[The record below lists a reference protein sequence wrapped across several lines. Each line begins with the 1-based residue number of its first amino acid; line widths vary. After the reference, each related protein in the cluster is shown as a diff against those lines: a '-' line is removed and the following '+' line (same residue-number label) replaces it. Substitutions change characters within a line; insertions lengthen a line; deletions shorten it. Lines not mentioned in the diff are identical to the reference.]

1 MQKGPRIKW
10 QRLLFTG
17 VTLVFVAS
25 SVFAADQSAQ
35 DLYKSTCQGCH
46 GADGR
51 GSVVGQKLGAKA
63 FHDPGVEKM
72 SRSALKK
79 TISDGKNKMPAYK
92 GKLTEQQ
99 IDALVKYIREIK

>member
-1 MQKGPRIKW
+1 MNW
-10 QRLLFTG
+10 HRLLFAG
-17 VTLVFVAS
+17 VTLVFVGNG
-25 SVFAADQSAQ
+25 VFAAAQSTQ
-35 DLYKSTCQGCH
+35 DLYKSRCQGCH

-63 FHDPGVEKM
+63 FHDPAVARM
-72 SRSALKK
+72 SHSALKK

>member
-1 MQKGPRIKW
+1 MKW
-10 QRLLFTG
+10 HRLLFAG
-17 VTLVFVAS
+17 VTLVFVVS
-25 SVFAADQSAQ
+25 GVFAADQSTQ
-35 DLYKSTCQGCH
+35 DLYKSRCQGCH
-46 GADGR
+46 GADGQ
-51 GSVVGQKLGAKA
+51 GSAIGQKLGAKA

-92 GKLTEQQ
+92 GELTEQQ

>member
-1 MQKGPRIKW
+1 MVNRPMLPAVI
-10 QRLLFTG
+10 LVV
-17 VTLVFVAS
+17 VTS
-25 SVFAADQSAQ
+25 SAFSADQERQ
-35 DLYKSTCQGCH
+35 DLYKSKCQGCH

-51 GSVVGQKLGAKA
+51 GSAIGQKLGAKA

-72 SRSALKK
+72 SGSALKK

-99 IDALVKYIREIK
+99 IDALVKYIGALK